1 MLGGEGER
9 SRGKPGKK
17 GKKKKDD
24 DAVDSPRPLG
34 MPPSYPISDVSL
46 FLHCFSVKKLGAG
59 KMSRHNVCVG
69 NKHRL
74 IHSRA
79 VQILLSNFQDYSLW
93 TTQKTTVTCPAQM

>member
-1 MLGGEGER
+1 MDCLIELTVNAGLRIVHTVQYFSRVMLGGEGER

-46 FLHCFSVKKLGAG
+46 ALFSHKETR
-59 KMSRHNVCVG
+59 S
-69 NKHRL
+69 
-74 IHSRA
+74 
-79 VQILLSNFQDYSLW
+79 W
-93 TTQKTTVTCPAQM
+93 